1 MKNLN
6 FNRKL
11 MMALGQEPKVQY
23 KIKML
28 AKNLN
33 GGKNLNIGQKKY
45 WSKKYWKFKSKMEIL
60 FKNGFLIKIKWW

>member
-33 GGKNLNIGQKKY
+33 GGKN
-45 WSKKYWKFKSKMEIL
+45 
-60 FKNGFLIKIKWW
+60 